1 MKFLSDGA
9 YLLAAQLVARLLAFS
24 LTFVVA
30 RTLGLEQLAML
41 GLAQSLVGFA
51 TVAGDA
57 GLGTSAVQRIARGED
72 SHQVVHD
79 TARAQVWISIV
90 ASLAMVPIIAT
101 QTDILL
107 ALSLCLTPMVI
118 AATAT
123 YVLQARLQARKIAV
137 GQIAGNLLVASVGI
151 LLAVIGL
158 PLGVVALVYPAGL
171 FLTMIIVNAQAK
183 VSIRDIVG
191 LPHFAHF
198 VRDGR
203 SYASLLFYTLVVHA
217 YSACLLILSQNLA
230 SGRHFEGTGLASRM
244 LILMVIPS
252 VILGS
257 MMLPRFAAVP
267 PSAKRLSLLTGA
279 AFLAGALLAT
289 ANALLAPVYVPLL
302 FGPEAVPYIGAV
314 QLVGAQVPF
323 SFACTILTSAALAER
338 RFVSTGLAYAL
349 ALLSQITFAL
359 LFSQFST
366 SVFVLAISVSEC
378 IFLMVLASQRFLLSR
393 GTS

>member
-9 YLLAAQLVARLLAFS
+9 YLLVAQLAARLLAFS
-24 LTFVVA
+24 LTFIVA

-41 GLAQSLVGFA
+41 GLAQSLIGFA

-72 SHQVVHD
+72 SRQVVHD
-79 TARAQVWISIV
+79 TARAQLWISVV
-90 ASLAMVPIIAT
+90 ASIVMVPIIAT
-101 QTDILL
+101 QTDMML
-107 ALSLCLTPMVI
+107 AFSLCLTPVVI
-118 AATAT
+118 AATTT
-123 YVLQARLQARKIAV
+123 YVLQARLEARKIAV

-151 LLAVIGL
+151 LLAILGL

-171 FLTMIIVNAQAK
+171 LLTMFIVNAQAK
-183 VSIRDIVG
+183 VRIRDIVG
-191 LPHFAHF
+191 LPRISHF
-198 VRDGR
+198 VSDGR
-203 SYASLLFYTLVVHA
+203 SYAALLFYTLVVHS

-252 VILGS
+252 IIVGS
-257 MMLPRFAAVP
+257 MLLPRFAAVP
-267 PSAKRLSLLTGA
+267 PSRKRLFILTSV
-279 AFLAGALLAT
+279 AFLGGAVLAT
-289 ANALLAPVYVPLL
+289 ANALLAPMYVPLL
-302 FGPEAVPYIGAV
+302 FGPEAEPYVGAV
-314 QLVGAQVPF
+314 QAVGAQVPF
-323 SFACTILTSAALAER
+323 SFACTVLTSAALAER

-359 LFSQFST
+359 LFAPLST

-378 IFLMVLASQRFLLSR
+378 IFLVALVAQRMLFSR
-393 GTS
+393 GSL